1 MRRMLG
7 IAAVGML
14 LLAACGGGGGG
25 SNNATCAPNGAQLD
39 ITAKS
44 GAYDKA
50 CLAAPA
56 NQPFT
61 ITFHNDEAGAPH
73 NVDILT
79 SANGSSPTCQG
90 SPQCLLQRHVHRVE
104 LMVSGHL
111 LGEHSTA
118 HVLEY
123 DEVTDQIEESFRQL
137 RQPEYEELI
146 QMAKS
151 ALDLEPFIAD
161 SPSGRP

>member
-1 MRRMLG
+1 VRRMLG

-14 LLAACGGGGGG
+14 LLAACGGGGG

-79 SANGSSPTCQG
+79 SANGSSLFKGNIVTGVTTETYKVPALKPGTYVFRCD
-90 SPQCLLQRHVHRVE
+90 VH
-104 LMVSGHL
+104 
-111 LGEHSTA
+111 
-118 HVLEY
+118 
-123 DEVTDQIEESFRQL
+123 
-137 RQPEYEELI
+137 PET
-146 QMAKS
+146 MKGT
-151 ALDLEPFIAD
+151 FIVK
-161 SPSGRP
+161 